1 MRPFTVPRR
10 NLISFVKPDGE
21 IQMTMYVDT
30 KVLESSGSFE
40 SIQSIEQPQEKKKVD
55 EVNAKVVADYYKKS
69 TA

>member
-1 MRPFTVPRR
+1 VPRR

>member
-1 MRPFTVPRR
+1 MPRR